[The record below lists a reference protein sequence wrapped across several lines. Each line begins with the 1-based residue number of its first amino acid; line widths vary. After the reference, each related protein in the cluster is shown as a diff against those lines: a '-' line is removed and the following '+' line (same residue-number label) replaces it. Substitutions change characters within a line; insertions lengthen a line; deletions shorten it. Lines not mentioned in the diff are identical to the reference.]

1 MPHLIKL
8 SRKNISDT
16 KLKRLLKIA
25 TEHLQISRH
34 QKPMIA
40 VIMRGK
46 RIIGIGTNKTKTHP
60 QQVRHSLHKKECK
73 SSKLHAEIAAINNT
87 PINMTYGADIYV
99 LRIKRGDGSL
109 GISTPCPAC
118 MSACIEAGIRR
129 IYYVEQNK
137 EETKNK

>member
-1 MPHLIKL
+1 MPHLIEL
-8 SRKNISDT
+8 SRKTISDT
-16 KLKRLLKIA
+16 KLKRLLKITA
-25 TEHLQISRH
+25 EHLQISRH

-40 VIMRGK
+40 IIMRGK
-46 RIIGIGTNKTKTHP
+46 RIIGIGTNKSKTHP
-60 QQVRHSLHKKECK
+60 QQARHSLYKKECK

-87 PINMTYGADIYV
+87 PINLVNGADIYV

-129 IYYVEQNK
+129 IYYI
-137 EETKNK
+137 EETTREENK